1 MLTLVQKLLTLG
13 VYPLSLRVS
22 SVSLKP
28 HLNGVYTQDD
38 RSKNGRPRW
47 KQDGGDNYIQISM
60 ENVWTVVEGSSVLA
74 EGKVALR
81 SVDSYLEQ
89 PPYTGWQVE
98 SDGSFVSEPAVTV
111 KGGSFVIFLLN
122 LPHN

>member
-1 MLTLVQKLLTLG
+1 
-13 VYPLSLRVS
+13 
-22 SVSLKP
+22 
-28 HLNGVYTQDD
+28 
-38 RSKNGRPRW
+38 
-47 KQDGGDNYIQISM
+47 M

-89 PPYTGWQVE
+89 PPCTGWEVE

-111 KGGSFVIFLLN
+111 KGVSFVIFFIEFA
-122 LPHN
+122 P